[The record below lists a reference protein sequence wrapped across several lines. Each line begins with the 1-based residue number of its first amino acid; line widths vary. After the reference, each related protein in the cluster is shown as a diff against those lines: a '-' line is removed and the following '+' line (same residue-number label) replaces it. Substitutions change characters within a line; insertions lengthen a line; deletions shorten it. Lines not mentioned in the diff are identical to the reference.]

1 MKNNLLTI
9 KEMSDITG
17 IASAKLRYWDER
29 GRLVPVE
36 RTANG
41 FRYYTEEQIAE
52 ALELAKKRTIV
63 AYTVCSDSENPE
75 DYNLARAKRENE
87 ILIER
92 IRGIEDNKEI
102 LGIYEVWYKDIKN
115 SQLERIIISAAKGLV
130 SKLYLI
136 NKDELKAGTWE
147 ECKNWLSYMNTEL
160 IDINDVE
167 KGVTVNE
174 NEK

>member
-92 IRGIEDNKEI
+92 IRAIENNKEI
-102 LGIYEVWYKDIKN
+102 LGIYETGYTNIKDSKLDKIYAN
-115 SQLERIIISAAKGLV
+115 AAKGLV
-130 SKLYLI
+130 SKLYFI
-136 NKDELKAGTWE
+136 KKDELIVGNWE
-147 ECKNWLSYMNTEL
+147 DSKRWLGYMNTEL
-160 IDINDVE
+160 IDINDVQ
-167 KGVTVNE
+167 
-174 NEK
+174 